1 MDLSI
6 CNWPIDIGWIV
17 SAMGVSSGFTS
28 SSKMDPILYMVF
40 EIGMHTSTMPSQLEI
55 LGSGYIPGPI
65 PGGGQRGHFAP
76 GATFRGAPFSLCPEF
91 SGRGVFYAASTTQ
104 KISLIHT

>member
-55 LGSGYIPGPI
+55 LGSGYIQ
-65 PGGGQRGHFAP
+65 GQLLDISSRDHCVNVLP
-76 GATFRGAPFSLCPEF
+76 RMLPSDKTPLQTFNLG
-91 SGRGVFYAASTTQ
+91 
-104 KISLIHT
+104 